1 MDSHHHDIIRLAW
14 SRHLGLDDSALRPDH
29 RHTAVDPNATCVT
42 FVRLGD
48 SSALLGPKDALTAA
62 EARTDE
68 ELSKR
73 GALGELLK
81 STAGRTY
88 GPTVLAFAD
97 EVGTTLDRHDP
108 LISRELGHVLGL
120 EALCAPDDVIAADL
134 TRKRSWFTLLGDDRP
149 ADSAASL
156 SAAAHLEWEGVLADV
171 AVLTAPTARRQ
182 GNAQVVAR
190 LATNEAFDEGM
201 IPQWRSS
208 AENGTARRLAARLG
222 YEEWG
227 VFISVDLS
235 NPSDADNP

>member
-14 SRHLGLDDSALRPDH
+14 SRHLELDDSALRPGH
-29 RHTAVDPNATCVT
+29 RHTGVDSNATSVT
-42 FVRLGD
+42 FVQLGD
-48 SSALLGPKDALTAA
+48 SSALIGPADAVAAA
-62 EARTDE
+62 EERTDE
-68 ELSKR
+68 ELVKR
-73 GALGELLK
+73 GALREL
-81 STAGRTY
+81 STSAAGRSH

-108 LISRELGHVLGL
+108 LISRELGHILEL

-134 TRKRSWFTLLGDDRP
+134 TRKRSWFALLGDDRP
-149 ADSAASL
+149 ADSAAPL

-171 AVLTAPTARRQ
+171 AVLTAPAARRQ

-227 VFISVDLS
+227 VFTSVDLS
-235 NPSDADNP
+235 NPSGTTTP